1 MDEEDLVSSL
11 TRQVKAEVVEN
22 YLFERRLIE
31 LQIEHLHSMAAGAM
45 QQAQEAGLRLA
56 RISNLMVEPE
66 MQLRLDAILGD
77 EPSGFWLSF
86 HGAKYRGGV
95 RFIGARAL
103 TKRAKFRKV
112 VLESYGRFQARM
124 KQYEEKYARFVEECS
139 AVNRNIESFQRNFDI
154 LSIVNFLKGLDTLGI
169 ERKKILGE
177 NFTAQEMASLD
188 QSLFIGPVA
197 VEKFHVPAPW
207 HLPAPDVIRAKLCM
221 LAEEICTRYPEK
233 VRKIL
238 R

>member
-1 MDEEDLVSSL
+1 MDEDDLVSSL

-31 LQIEHLHSMAAGAM
+31 LQIEHLHSMAGAAM

-56 RISNLMVEPE
+56 RISNLMIEPE
-66 MQLRLDAILGD
+66 MQLRLDAILGGK
-77 EPSGFWLSF
+77 PPGFWLTF
-86 HGAKYRGGV
+86 LGAKYRGGV
-95 RFIGARAL
+95 RLIGARAL

-112 VLESYGRFQARM
+112 VLESYGRFHARM
-124 KQYEEKYARFVEECS
+124 EQYEEKYARFVEECS

-154 LSIVNFLKGLDTLGI
+154 LSIVNFLKSLDTLGI

-177 NFTAQEMASLD
+177 NFTAQETASLD
-188 QSLFIGPVA
+188 QSLFIRPIA

-207 HLPAPDVIRAKLCM
+207 HLPAPDAIRGKLCM
-221 LAEEICTRYPEK
+221 LVEEICTRYPEK
-233 VRKIL
+233 VSKIL